1 MLVDCAH
8 YVRGV
13 RQDQGP
19 TTLEQAAACPRRG
32 ASFVWLEL
40 FEPGSELMAELRA
53 RFGLHE
59 LAIED
64 AARAHQRPKVEG
76 YDDFYFIVFR
86 TARDDPG
93 GQRVQFGE
101 VHVFLAPGY
110 VIAVRH
116 GNAGAL
122 TGARQRLQERPALL
136 KSGPAAVVW
145 GILDAVVDD
154 FEPVVEAI
162 ENDIEAVEHM
172 IFAGHGDAIE
182 RIHDLKQQVNNLYR
196 AVHPLLVP
204 LEAMEHGA
212 FAEMDPAMLRY
223 FRDVGDHLRHI
234 HEEVLAR
241 REQLNNAFE
250 ANAALISVRQNEIS
264 ARQNEIVKQ
273 LTIVATVFLPLSFV
287 VGFFGQNFGWL
298 VAHIDSL
305 TTFTTLGIG
314 GLALPCAALYVWF
327 KRGGYTSRA
336 AASGPGSLTEPAPT
350 AGRPAST

>member
-1 MLVDCAH
+1 M
-8 YVRGV
+8 
-13 RQDQGP
+13 
-19 TTLEQAAACPRRG
+19 TLQHAAACPRRG
-32 ASFVWLEL
+32 GSFVWLEL
-40 FEPGSELMAELRA
+40 FEPGTELMAELRA

-59 LAIED
+59 LAVED
-64 AARAHQRPKVEG
+64 ASRAHQRPKVEG
-76 YDDFYFIVFR
+76 YDDFHFIVFR
-86 TARDDPG
+86 TARNDAVG
-93 GQRVQFGE
+93 ERVEFGE
-101 VHVFLAPGY
+101 LHVFLGPGY

-116 GNAGAL
+116 GDAGAL
-122 TGARQRLQERPALL
+122 TGARQRLEERPALL

-154 FEPVVEAI
+154 YEPVVEEI
-162 ENDIEAVEHM
+162 ETEIEAVEHM

-182 RIHDLKQQVNNLYR
+182 PIHELKQQVNNLYR

-204 LEAMEHGA
+204 LDAMEHGA
-212 FAEMDPAMLRY
+212 FADMDPALLRY

-305 TTFTTLGIG
+305 TAFTILGIG
-314 GLALPCAALYVWF
+314 GLAVPCAALYVWF
-327 KRGGYTSRA
+327 SRGGYVSRA
-336 AASGPGSLTEPAPT
+336 AP
-350 AGRPAST
+350 GRPASLPDLAPELRRARPGGSGG